1 MNDIKTDIQ
10 KLMKLVNE
18 LINYKRKNV
27 PKYVR
32 VNQEYLNKLLNEENV
47 TSQTFSS
54 DGDIWIY
61 YDTKGYLGTFEG
73 IPVIIDNSIS
83 TYEFVYETE

>member
-1 MNDIKTDIQ
+1 VNKEQSDIYRLGE
-10 KLMKLVNE
+10 LMHE
-18 LINYKRKNV
+18 LISIQRKYI

-32 VNQEYLNKLLNEENV
+32 VNQDYLNELINKENV
-47 TSQTFSS
+47 ISRTFSS
-54 DGDIWIY
+54 DGDIWID

-83 TYEFVYETE
+83 TYEFVYEIE

>member
-1 MNDIKTDIQ
+1 MSDIHLDIH
-10 KLMKLVNE
+10 KLGELMHE
-18 LINYKRKNV
+18 LINIQRKYV

-32 VNQEYLNKLLNEENV
+32 VNQDYLNKLNNEENV
-47 TSQTFSS
+47 ISQTFSS
-54 DGDIWIY
+54 DGDIWID

-73 IPVIIDNSIS
+73 ILVVIDNSIN